1 MQRATSLGIDEQVS
15 NFIFLTQ
22 RLQHLTTHTHMFVD
36 FVKKKRFRLP
46 DCPFEKNINHRR
58 LRQTNIKTT
67 RACCLLLL
75 WLSGGERNKL
85 VEYCMILCTVVY
97 TVCCVYDIYSI
108 IKRDPLLDCP
118 SWRDPPPLSHIS
130 PSPPWFLRG
139 IQYGYRSSRPC
150 RLERSPA
157 ALPHASVVRRVCHL
171 ARLSWFYG
179 TRVQYYRAG
188 YSRLTTVVSYTAG
201 TPLPVAALHSRFFV
215 TVAQRQCS
223 SRRIPY
229 LVRHHTHF
237 RQVKA

>member
-58 LRQTNIKTT
+58 LRQTNKTT

-85 VEYCMILCTVVY
+85 VEYCMILCIILWCILCA
-97 TVCCVYDIYSI
+97 VCMMYDIYSI

-150 RLERSPA
+150 RLER
-157 ALPHASVVRRVCHL
+157 
-171 ARLSWFYG
+171 
-179 TRVQYYRAG
+179 
-188 YSRLTTVVSYTAG
+188 
-201 TPLPVAALHSRFFV
+201 
-215 TVAQRQCS
+215 
-223 SRRIPY
+223 
-229 LVRHHTHF
+229 
-237 RQVKA
+237 